1 MRAYGRRRK
10 DRSDSDLATI
20 EPNIDGAAD
29 ENTMQLHARL
39 LAVVASFLATVSIA
53 LSGEWPAAPIHVV
66 VPFTPGAST
75 DVVVRLIA
83 PKVSEFLGESVVVE
97 NRSGAGGLIAT
108 EAVAGAKPD
117 GYTLLAVTTSF
128 AAQPAIMDSVPYD
141 AVRDFAPIAL
151 LADLP
156 GVLVV
161 NPTVPV
167 KNFAEFLDY
176 ARSHRLTYGSAGI
189 GTFPHLGVELLKS
202 RAGISLAHVP
212 YRGAAQAL
220 ADVIAGH
227 VDLKLDAYVSASA
240 HIADGSLRALAV
252 SSLTRLPELPDIPTV
267 AESGFPG
274 FEVTYWIGIVAP
286 ATVPESIRAR
296 LERAFVQSMTP
307 EIRAS
312 LVKDGVRPVGQGRD
326 ALYSLIGRE
335 VEQWRKLA
343 KEMDLTI
350 K

>member
-1 MRAYGRRRK
+1 
-10 DRSDSDLATI
+10 
-20 EPNIDGAAD
+20 
-29 ENTMQLHARL
+29 MQWHAGL
-39 LAVVASFLATVSIA
+39 LAVVASFLATVSMSFA
-53 LSGEWPAAPIHVV
+53 AEWPDAPIHIV

-83 PKVSEFLGESVVVE
+83 PRVSELLGESVVVE

-108 EAVAGAKPD
+108 EAVAAAKPD
-117 GYTLLAVTTSF
+117 GYTLLVATTSF
-128 AAQPAIMDSVPYD
+128 AAQPAMMEAVPHD
-141 AVRDFAPIAL
+141 AIKRFVPIAL
-151 LADLP
+151 VADLP

-167 KNFAEFLDY
+167 KTFAEFLDY
-176 ARSHRLTYGSAGI
+176 ARFHRLTYGSAGI
-189 GTFPHLGVELLKS
+189 GTFPHLGIELLKS

-227 VDLKLDAYVSASA
+227 VDLKLDAYVSSSA
-240 HIADGSLRALAV
+240 HIADGALRALAV
-252 SSLTRLPELPDIPTV
+252 SSLTRLPELPDIPTI

-286 ATVPESIRAR
+286 AALPESIRTR

-312 LVKDGVRPVGQGRD
+312 LAKEGVRPLGLGSD
-326 ALYSLIGRE
+326 ALQSLIMRE

>member
-1 MRAYGRRRK
+1 
-10 DRSDSDLATI
+10 
-20 EPNIDGAAD
+20 
-29 ENTMQLHARL
+29 MQWHGRL
-39 LAVVASFLATVSIA
+39 LAVVVSFLATVSMSLA
-53 LSGEWPAAPIHVV
+53 AEWPAAPIHIV

-83 PKVSEFLGESVVVE
+83 PRVSELLGESVIVE

-117 GYTLLAVTTSF
+117 GYTLLVVTTSF
-128 AAQPAIMDSVPYD
+128 AAQPAIMEAVHYD
-141 AVRDFAPIAL
+141 AIRDFAPVAL

-161 NPTVPV
+161 NPAVPV
-167 KNFAEFLDY
+167 KSFAEFLDY
-176 ARSHRLTYGSAGI
+176 ARSHSLTYGSAGI
-189 GTFPHLGVELLKS
+189 GTFPHLGIELLKS
-202 RAGISLAHVP
+202 RAGIPLAHVP

-252 SSLTRLPELPDIPTV
+252 SSLTRLPELSDIPTV

-286 ATVPESIRAR
+286 VTLPESIRVR
-296 LERAFVQSMTP
+296 LEGAFVQSMTP
-307 EIRAS
+307 ETRAS
-312 LVKDGVRPVGQGRD
+312 LAKDGVRPLGQGR
-326 ALYSLIGRE
+326 AVLQSLIERE
-335 VEQWRKLA
+335 VEQWHKLA
-343 KEMDLTI
+343 KEMDLII

>member
-1 MRAYGRRRK
+1 MHW
-10 DRSDSDLATI
+10 
-20 EPNIDGAAD
+20 
-29 ENTMQLHARL
+29 HARL
-39 LAVVASFLATVSIA
+39 MAVVASFLATVSMTLA
-53 LSGEWPAAPIHVV
+53 AEWPTAPIHIV

-83 PKVSEFLGESVVVE
+83 PRVSELLGESVVVE
-97 NRSGAGGLIAT
+97 NHSGAGGLIAT

-117 GYTLLAVTTSF
+117 GYTLLVVTTSF
-128 AAQPAIMDSVPYD
+128 AAQPAIMEAVPYD
-141 AVRDFAPIAL
+141 VIRDFAPIAL

-161 NPTVPV
+161 NPAIPAQT
-167 KNFAEFLDY
+167 FAQFLDY

-189 GTFPHLGVELLKS
+189 GTFPHLGIELLKS
-202 RAGISLAHVP
+202 RAGLSLAHVP

-240 HIADGSLRALAV
+240 HIADGELRALAV
-252 SSLTRLPELPDIPTV
+252 SSLTRLPELPDIPTI

-274 FEVTYWIGIVAP
+274 FEVTYWIGVVAP
-286 ATVPESIRAR
+286 AALPESIRAR

-312 LVKDGVRPVGQGRD
+312 LARDGVRSLGQGRD
-326 ALYSLIGRE
+326 ALQSLIVRE
-335 VEQWRKLA
+335 VEQWRNLA

>member
-1 MRAYGRRRK
+1 LIA
-10 DRSDSDLATI
+10 DLARSSLPTG
-20 EPNIDGAAD
+20 NIDGVAD
-29 ENTMQLHARL
+29 EIIMQWQARL
-39 LAVVASFLATVSIA
+39 LAIVASFLATVSTA
-53 LSGEWPAAPIHVV
+53 FAAEWPAAPIHIV

-83 PKVSEFLGESVVVE
+83 PRLSELLGESVVVE

-108 EAVAGAKPD
+108 EVVAGAKPD
-117 GYTLLAVTTSF
+117 GYTLLVVTTSF
-128 AAQPAIMDSVPYD
+128 AALPAIMEAAPYD
-141 AVRDFAPIAL
+141 AIRDFAPITL

-156 GVLVV
+156 GLLVV

-167 KNFAEFLDY
+167 KTFAEFLNF

-189 GTFPHLGVELLKS
+189 GTFPHLGIELLKG
-202 RAGISLAHVP
+202 RAAISLTHVP

-252 SSLTRLPELPDIPTV
+252 SSLTRLSELPDVPTV

-286 ATVPESIRAR
+286 ATVPESIRTR
-296 LERAFVQSMTP
+296 LEGAFVQSMTP

-312 LVKDGVRPVGQGRD
+312 LVKDGVRPLAQGRN
-326 ALYSLIGRE
+326 ALQSLIVRE

>member
-1 MRAYGRRRK
+1 MGGGEGIALIAIR
-10 DRSDSDLATI
+10 LI
-20 EPNIDGAAD
+20 EPSNEPFEAVAD
-29 ENTMQLHARL
+29 ENIMQWHARL
-39 LAVVASFLATVSIA
+39 LAVVASFLATVPMA
-53 LSGEWPAAPIHVV
+53 LAAEWPAAPIHIV

-83 PKVSEFLGESVVVE
+83 PRVSELLGESVVVE
-97 NRSGAGGLIAT
+97 NRSGAGGLLAT

-117 GYTLLAVTTSF
+117 GYTLLVVTTSF
-128 AAQPAIMDSVPYD
+128 AAQPAIMEAIPYD
-141 AVRDFAPIAL
+141 AIRDFAPIAL

-156 GVLVV
+156 GVLVI
-161 NPTVPV
+161 NRAVPV
-167 KNFAEFLDY
+167 KSFAEFLDY
-176 ARSHRLTYGSAGI
+176 ARFHRLTYGSAGI
-189 GTFPHLGVELLKS
+189 GTFPHLGIELLKS
-202 RAGISLAHVP
+202 RAGIPLAHVP

-227 VDLKLDAYVSASA
+227 VDLKLDAYISASA

-252 SSLTRLPELPDIPTV
+252 SSLARLPELPDVPTV

-286 ATVPESIRAR
+286 ATLPESIRGR
-296 LERAFVQSMTP
+296 LETAFVQSITP
-307 EIRAS
+307 EVRAS
-312 LVKDGVRPVGQGRD
+312 LAKDGVRPLGQGRD
-326 ALYSLIGRE
+326 ALQSLIVRE

-343 KEMDLTI
+343 KEIDLTI

>member
-1 MRAYGRRRK
+1 M
-10 DRSDSDLATI
+10 
-20 EPNIDGAAD
+20 
-29 ENTMQLHARL
+29 HVRL
-39 LAVVASFLATVSIA
+39 LAVVASFLATVSFA
-53 LSGEWPAAPIHVV
+53 LAAEWPTAPIHIV

-83 PKVSEFLGESVVVE
+83 PRLSELLGESVVVE

-108 EAVAGAKPD
+108 ESVAGAKPD
-117 GYTLLAVTTSF
+117 GYTLLVVTTSF
-128 AAQPAIMDSVPYD
+128 TAQPAIMEAVPYD
-141 AVRDFAPIAL
+141 AIRDFAPIAL

-161 NPTVPV
+161 NPAVPV
-167 KNFAEFLDY
+167 KTFAEFLDY

-189 GTFPHLGVELLKS
+189 GTFPHLGIELLKN
-202 RAGISLAHVP
+202 RAGIPLAHVP

-240 HIADGSLRALAV
+240 HVADGALRVLAV

-274 FEVTYWIGIVAP
+274 FELTYWIGIVAP
-286 ATVPESIRAR
+286 ATLPESIRGR
-296 LERAFVQSMTP
+296 LETAFVQSITP
-307 EIRAS
+307 EVKAS
-312 LVKDGVRPVGQGRD
+312 LAKEGIRPLGQGRE
-326 ALYSLIGRE
+326 ALQSLIARE

-343 KEMDLTI
+343 KEIDLTI